1 MKSVKLLFFFA
12 FTLLLACNGG
22 EPPLPYTYNAN
33 PRYTWGY
40 AEYFGK
46 EYADFGIDNNIISLS
61 LFSDSLSIDSTQS
74 LVGIGQYLFLED
86 IFVSPT
92 GKFLPDGTYTVD
104 TTGLPFTVSPGRID
118 TVGTEMFP
126 IGATISYYEENTSK
140 SKLLYV
146 TSGNFVVATSIL
158 NDTTYYTINCDF
170 RTNDK
175 KALKGSFNGQLIH
188 FDESLTPRRDLIRK
202 KQHKFIGF

>member
-1 MKSVKLLFFFA
+1 MKPIKSLFFFVLA
-12 FTLLLACNGG
+12 LLVSCNGG

-46 EYADFGIDNNIISLS
+46 EYADFGIDNNVMSLS
-61 LFSDSLSIDSTQS
+61 LFSDSLSLDSTQS

-92 GKFLPDGTYTVD
+92 DKFLPEGAYTVD
-104 TTGLPFTVSPGRID
+104 TTGLPFTVSPGKND

-126 IGATISYYEENTSK
+126 IGATISYYEENTTK

-146 TSGNFVVATSIL
+146 TSGTFVVAKSIL
-158 NDTTYYTINCDF
+158 NDTTYYTINCNF
-170 RTNDK
+170 KTNDK
-175 KALKGSFNGQLIH
+175 KVLKGSFTGQLVH
-188 FDESLTPRRDLIRK
+188 FDESLNPRLNLIRK